1 MKRLKYLS
9 FLDYTMINQLKT
21 VFLLGAL
28 SGILLVIGYLSGG
41 MNGLVIMF
49 IVSLIFNLVSYF
61 YSHKIVLRIY
71 RAKEVKKSE
80 NSWLHETIEE
90 IVKEAKLPKPKIYLI
105 PTETPNAF
113 ATGPNPKNSA
123 VAVTNGILKLLS
135 KDELKVVLAHEIA
148 HIKNRD
154 TLITTI
160 AAIIGSAISFVAFIL
175 RITALGDSRDR
186 GGAIG
191 LLLLGI
197 LAPISAMIIQLAIS
211 RAREY
216 IADEK
221 GARFVKDP
229 VSLAN
234 ALVKIENNVYKN
246 PLRFGNPATSSLFI
260 INPFKGSSAPFLSI
274 FSTHPAT
281 SERVKRLKALKI

>member
-1 MKRLKYLS
+1 
-9 FLDYTMINQLKT
+9 MINQIKT
-21 VFLLGAL
+21 VLLLGAL
-28 SGILLVIGYLSGG
+28 SGILLLIGYLAGG

-71 RAKEVKKSE
+71 RAKEISKKE
-80 NSWLHETIEE
+80 NLWLHNTIEE
-90 IVKEAKLPKPKIYLI
+90 IVKEANLPKPKIYLV

-113 ATGPNPKNSA
+113 ATGPNPKKSC

-135 KDELKVVLAHEIA
+135 KNELRGVLAHEIA
-148 HIKNRD
+148 HVKNRD

-160 AAIIGSAISFVAFIL
+160 AAIIGSAISFIAFIL
-175 RITALGDSRDR
+175 RMTAFGSDRDR

-197 LAPISAMIIQLAIS
+197 LAPIAAMIIQLAIS

-216 IADEK
+216 MADER

-229 VSLAN
+229 VSLAD
-234 ALVKIENNVYKN
+234 ALIKIESSVYKN
-246 PLRFGNPATSSLFI
+246 PLRFGSPATSSLFI
-260 INPFKGSSAPFLSI
+260 INPFKGSGMAFMNL